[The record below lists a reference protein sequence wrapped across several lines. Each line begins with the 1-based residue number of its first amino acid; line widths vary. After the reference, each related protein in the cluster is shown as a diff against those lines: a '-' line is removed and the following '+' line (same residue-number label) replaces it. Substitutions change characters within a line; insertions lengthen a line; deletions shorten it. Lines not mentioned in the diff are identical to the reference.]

1 MDKVVRCGNLECR
14 RALDEPPNHSHSQ
27 RIACPECGSLARLYS
42 KTLKADDI
50 KLSASLVPLVV
61 GTAVAAVY
69 AGAKIMA
76 LPPRPEPGY
85 HTPHRYGDYVGETF
99 AFGLSVVAVAVAG
112 RMAYCRWSQT
122 FKL

>member
-1 MDKVVRCGNLECR
+1 MDDVVRCGNLECR
-14 RALDEPPNHSHSQ
+14 RPLDDPLNLFQSE
-27 RIACPECGSLARLYS
+27 RIACPQCGSLSRLYS
-42 KTLKADDI
+42 QSLDADHV
-50 KLSASLVPLVV
+50 KVSALLVPLFV

-69 AGAKIMA
+69 AGAKIMG

-85 HTPHRYGDYVGETF
+85 HTPHRYGDFVGETF
-99 AFGLSVVAVAVAG
+99 AFGLTVVAVTVAG

>member
-1 MDKVVRCGNLECR
+1 LECR
-14 RALDEPPNHSHSQ
+14 RALDEPPNLSHSE
-27 RIACPECGSLARLYS
+27 RIACPECGSLARLYR
-42 KTLKADDI
+42 KTLEADAV
-50 KLSASLVPLVV
+50 KLTASLVPLFV

-85 HTPHRYGDYVGETF
+85 HTQHRYGDFVGESVMF
-99 AFGLSVVAVAVAG
+99 SLSVVAFAAAG
-112 RMAYCRWSQT
+112 RMAYRRWSET